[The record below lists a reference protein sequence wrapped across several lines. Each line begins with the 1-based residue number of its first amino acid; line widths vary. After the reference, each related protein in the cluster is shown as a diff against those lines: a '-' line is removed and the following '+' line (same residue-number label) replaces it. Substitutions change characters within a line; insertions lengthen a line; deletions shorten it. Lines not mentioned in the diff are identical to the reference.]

1 MQHECYEKAL
11 QYIHAHICVSLFIVC
26 PFNIFFFLAM
36 NFSDHVGDRSL
47 DEFVKECKQMTI
59 SDEHVCKVTPSRIF
73 SLAIHPSG
81 DQSPLIAAGDKNG
94 FVGLWNVVCR
104 FNFLQ

>member
-1 MQHECYEKAL
+1 MYFLVHCG
-11 QYIHAHICVSLFIVC
+11 
-26 PFNIFFFLAM
+26 PFNIFFILAM
-36 NFSDHVGDRSL
+36 NLSDHVDDRSL

-94 FVGLWNVVCR
+94 FVGLWNVVSR

>member
-1 MQHECYEKAL
+1 MNVMKNLNSTYM
-11 QYIHAHICVSLFIVC
+11 HIYVFPCSLCVHLIF
-26 PFNIFFFLAM
+26 FFFLAM
-36 NFSDHVGDRSL
+36 NLSDHVDDRSL

-94 FVGLWNVVCR
+94 FVGLWNVVR
-104 FNFLQ
+104 GLNILQ